1 MRESA
6 GNGDMISK
14 LEAAEYKLEEL
25 KSSMV
30 GLGKEAIAAMSAVEA
45 QQQRL
50 TLQRLI
56 ALVII
61 NGALAQHA
69 LILSCFYISWFLIIF
84 LFWIKG

>member
-25 KSSMV
+25 KSNMV
-30 GLGKEAIAAMSAVEA
+30 GLGNEAIAAMSAVEV

-61 NGALAQHA
+61 SGTLTKH
-69 LILSCFYISWFLIIF
+69 FLVPQIPVF
-84 LFWIKG
+84 HVY

>member
-1 MRESA
+1 MV
-6 GNGDMISK
+6 SK

-25 KSSMV
+25 KSNMV

-56 ALVII
+56 ALVIV
-61 NGALAQHA
+61 NGTLTKHF
-69 LILSCFYISWFLIIF
+69 LILQVP
-84 LFWIKG
+84 LFMFTNHSKY

>member
-1 MRESA
+1 V
-6 GNGDMISK
+6 ITK

-30 GLGKEAIAAMSAVEA
+30 GLGKEAVAAMAAVEA

-56 ALVII
+56 AMVTM
-61 NGALAQHA
+61 
-69 LILSCFYISWFLIIF
+69 SYTR
-84 LFWIKG
+84 